1 MFGPASG
8 YILVIRPGFNLQI
21 CKRSPVQSLYCQI
34 ATQVD
39 QVVDVFYIRNFDGR
53 KVDMPDRIE
62 GIKSE
67 IFQVLPD
74 GGKEEKLYEE
84 DRGDNQ
90 AV

>member
-1 MFGPASG
+1 M
-8 YILVIRPGFNLQI
+8 
-21 CKRSPVQSLYCQI
+21 
-34 ATQVD
+34 
-39 QVVDVFYIRNFDGR
+39 FYIRNFDGR

-74 GGKEEKLYEE
+74 GSKEEKLYEE

>member
-1 MFGPASG
+1 M
-8 YILVIRPGFNLQI
+8 
-21 CKRSPVQSLYCQI
+21 
-34 ATQVD
+34 
-39 QVVDVFYIRNFDGR
+39 FYIRNFDGR